1 MAGIYIILIALILL
15 VSYFSMTSGSF
26 SAKPGEL
33 LSTLFR
39 IHPNPQYDILLFQLR
54 LPRIVMAAAIGL
66 GLGIAGAVIQAITK
80 TVLPI
85 PVFWALM
92 QEPEPES
99 SRLCFC
105 FRDNLKRRHL
115 PLRWV
120 CLSSAS
126 SED

>member
-54 LPRIVMAAAIGL
+54 SPRIVMVAPSGSDW
-66 GLGIAGAVIQAITK
+66 G
-80 TVLPI
+80 
-85 PVFWALM
+85 
-92 QEPEPES
+92 
-99 SRLCFC
+99 
-105 FRDNLKRRHL
+105 
-115 PLRWV
+115 
-120 CLSSAS
+120 
-126 SED
+126 